1 MKQILLLIL
10 LSISIIFYSCKTTE
24 KQAEGTSHEP
34 VTEVPE
40 APVADDT
47 YSYELE
53 DLSYNTVDV
62 DQILAG
68 MSLEEK
74 IGQLFSIRA
83 NGTFTNQSDPIVQR
97 LERLITDFHIGGVI
111 FFRGDVYAQA
121 MLNNRLQ
128 SIADLPL
135 WISQDMEF
143 GAAMRIDGT
152 TRFIPAMGIA
162 ATGNPENAYLK
173 GKITAREAKAIGV
186 HQVYAP
192 VLDVNNNPENPVIN
206 VRSYSADP
214 HMVSDFALQFM
225 DGVENAGLLATG
237 KHFPGHGD
245 TDTDSHLALPTINHT
260 FDRLEEIELVP
271 FRRAVDGG
279 IRSIMSA
286 HISFPNISA
295 NVGLPGTLDES
306 ILNGILVDSLGFDGL
321 IVTDGLEMLGIA
333 NHYSPGEAV
342 IMALQAGADVMLL
355 SPDEMT
361 AINELYRAVESGRI
375 TEERIDHSVRKIL
388 TLKKE
393 QGLFENRFADI
404 ETLSQKINTPEYQ
417 ATAHRIARE
426 SITVL
431 KNEGDILPIREKNF
445 GNVVVV
451 AVSDGDGHSSES
463 VLQQEMRRYHNG
475 IRFHALNNR
484 STPEEIDRL
493 LRDARRA
500 DLVMIG
506 SFIMVRSHQPMQ
518 IPERQLGILQEI
530 MAMDKPKILT
540 AFGNPYV
547 VGDLPETDVHVLAW
561 ASTADQVRQSI
572 PSLFGASQVSG
583 RFPGEVPGLYE
594 IGDGLDIAHSTV
606 RFDRPESS
614 GMITDSLLHIDMIMQ
629 RAINDSVFPGGV
641 VGVMKNGALV
651 WQRGYGYHDYTKTRR
666 VLSTDV
672 FDLASITKIMST
684 TTAIMKLADDG
695 LLSIDDPVANYIE
708 EFDTDDKREITIRHF
723 LLHTSGLP
731 AFQIYVDVLRT
742 RAEILN
748 AVRNEPLEHRP
759 GERYVYSDLG
769 YILLGEIVEVVSGKR
784 IDQFVRDEIFEPM
797 GLHSTWYNPEKAG
810 PRVSNR
816 IPPTEIDTV
825 YNRGTVQRRVHD
837 ERAYFMDGIAG
848 HAGLFSSVQDISK
861 FAFMLLNDGIY
872 GGEQFLS
879 AETIAYFTGHRSPI
893 NHRGLGFDRKSD
905 GFSSA
910 GVLTGKNTFG
920 HLGFTGTSLWIDP
933 DEDIAII
940 LLTNRTFPNRSYGS
954 NIRFIRAKI
963 SDAVMNSI
971 AR

>member
-1 MKQILLLIL
+1 MKYLLPLL
-10 LSISIIFYSCKTTE
+10 LSISIIFYACKTTE
-24 KQAEGTSHEP
+24 QPAETTHEP

-40 APVADDT
+40 EPVVTET
-47 YSYELE
+47 YTEEYE
-53 DLSYNTVDV
+53 DSSYNEVDV
-62 DQILAG
+62 EEILAN

-83 NGTFTNQSDPIVQR
+83 NGTFTNHRDPVVQR

-111 FFRGDVYAQA
+111 FFRGDVYAQT

-128 SIADLPL
+128 SIAELPL

-143 GAAMRIDGT
+143 GAAMRVDGT

-173 GKITAREAKAIGV
+173 GKITAREAKAVGV

-206 VRSYSADP
+206 VRSYGADP

-225 DGVENAGLLATG
+225 NGVENAGLLATG

-279 IRSIMSA
+279 MRSIMSA
-286 HISFPNISA
+286 HISFPNIST

-306 ILNGILVDSLGFDGL
+306 ILNRILVDSLGFNGL

-393 QGLFENRFADI
+393 QGLFENRFVEV

-417 ATAHRIARE
+417 AIAHRIARE

-431 KNEGDILPIREKNF
+431 KNEGDVLPIREKNF
-445 GNVVVV
+445 GNVVVI

-463 VLQQEMRRYHNG
+463 VLQQEMRRYHHG

-484 STPEEIDRL
+484 TTPEEINRL
-493 LRDARRA
+493 LRDAQRA

-506 SFIMVRSHQPMQ
+506 SFIMVRSYHPMQ
-518 IPERQLGILQEI
+518 IPEKQLGVLQEI
-530 MAMDKPKILT
+530 MAMDQPKILT

-561 ASTADQVRQSI
+561 ASTADQVRQAI
-572 PSLFGASQVSG
+572 PSLFGASTVGG

-594 IGDGLDIAHSTV
+594 IGDGLDIPHTTV

-641 VGVMKNGALV
+641 VGVMRNGALV
-651 WQRGYGYHDYTKTRR
+651 WQQGYGYHDYTKTRR
-666 VLSTDV
+666 VRANDV

-695 LLSIDDPVANYIE
+695 RLSIDDPVAKYID
-708 EFDTDDKREITIRHF
+708 EFDTDDKRDITIRHF

-731 AFQIYVDVLRT
+731 AYKIYVDVLRT
-742 RAEILN
+742 RAEILH
-748 AVRNEPLEHRP
+748 AVRNEPLENRP

-769 YILLGEIVEVVSGKR
+769 YILLGEIVEAVSGKR

-797 GLHSTWYNPEKAG
+797 GLHSTWYNPEQAG
-810 PRVSNR
+810 PSVSNR

-837 ERAYFMDGIAG
+837 ERAYFMDGIVG

-861 FAFMLLNDGIY
+861 FAFMMLNGGIY
-872 GGEQFLS
+872 GGEQFLT
-879 AETIAYFTGHRSPI
+879 AETIDYFTGHRSPI

-910 GVLTGKNTFG
+910 GTLTGENTFG

-940 LLTNRTFPNRSYGS
+940 LLTNRTYPNRSYGS
-954 NIRFIRAKI
+954 TIRFIRAEI
-963 SDAVMNSI
+963 ADAVMNSI